1 MDQTGFIDKIAT
13 KIADLGLIAPAIF
26 LLEANKPLAFI
37 GSQLLL
43 VAEPTV
49 DIFWPDSVTRNMAD
63 LLADPDQLDRLITS
77 LEGKATQNRNSGEVG
92 S

>member
-1 MDQTGFIDKIAT
+1 MDQTGFIDKIAN

-49 DIFWPDSVTRNMAD
+49 DILWPDSVTRNMAD
-63 LLADPDQLDRLITS
+63 LLADPDQVDRLIAS
-77 LEGKATQNRNSGEVG
+77 LEGKAAQDSNAREVR